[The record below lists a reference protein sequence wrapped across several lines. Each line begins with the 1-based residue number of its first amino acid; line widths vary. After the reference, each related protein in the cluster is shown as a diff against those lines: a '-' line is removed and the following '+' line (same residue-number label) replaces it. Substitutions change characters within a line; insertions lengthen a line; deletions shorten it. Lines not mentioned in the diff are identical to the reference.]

1 MKASTV
7 VVPIAPAIE
16 LRQILFATDFS
27 DASLAALP
35 LVSKIAH
42 RYGSRVFVMNVSTP
56 IAYAMVSPEA
66 AAALQH
72 RDELHARSKVKDLL
86 KTADLA
92 GLSTTVVVRSGI
104 PTDELDHFVR
114 EHKIDLAILGTHGRT
129 GMKHLVMGSVAEDLF
144 RHLPCP
150 VLTVGPNISKP
161 AMQAIDVR
169 HILFPTDLSDESQA
183 VFPYLASLASQYKA
197 SLTLASCL
205 AGGDGHEPG
214 CPVPGG
220 TFAQRNA
227 EYLFSSHGSR
237 MLGRVHNRL
246 WRHRRAYPCS
256 CRIWTCGPH
265 RSGRAEGWRGHN
277 APSQYRRLP
286 GRAASTLPGTYSS
299 LFWLGEWKKVGARSS
314 PRIESSPC

>member
-104 PTDELDHFVR
+104 PTGELDHFVR

-161 AMQAIDVR
+161 AMQGIDVR

-197 SLTLASCL
+197 SLTLLHVLPVETATNPDARSL
-205 AGGDGHEPG
+205 AEPLRKEMQNIFSPHIDPG
-214 CPVPGG
+214 CSVEFIIDFGD
-220 TFAQRNA
+220 TA
-227 EYLFSSHGSR
+227 E
-237 MLGRVHNRL
+237 
-246 WRHRRAYPCS
+246 
-256 CRIWTCGPH
+256 RILAH
-265 RSGRAEGWRGHN
+265 AESGRADLIGLGVRKAGEVTTHLRN
-277 APSQYRRLP
+277 TVAYRVVLQAHCPVLTAR
-286 GRAASTLPGTYSS
+286 YS
-299 LFWLGEWKKVGARSS
+299 G
-314 PRIESSPC
+314 

>member
-27 DASLAALP
+27 DASLPALP

-104 PTDELDHFVR
+104 PTGELDHFVR

-161 AMQAIDVR
+161 AMQGIDVR

-197 SLTLASCL
+197 SLTLLHVLPVETATNPDARSL
-205 AGGDGHEPG
+205 AEPLRKEMQNIFSPHIDPG
-214 CPVPGG
+214 CSVEFIIDFGD
-220 TFAQRNA
+220 TA
-227 EYLFSSHGSR
+227 E
-237 MLGRVHNRL
+237 
-246 WRHRRAYPCS
+246 
-256 CRIWTCGPH
+256 RILAH
-265 RSGRAEGWRGHN
+265 AESGRADLIGLGVRMAGEVTTHLRN
-277 APSQYRRLP
+277 TVAYRVVLQAHCPVLTAR
-286 GRAASTLPGTYSS
+286 YS
-299 LFWLGEWKKVGARSS
+299 G
-314 PRIESSPC
+314 

>member
-1 MKASTV
+1 MTMKASTV

-86 KTADLA
+86 KTPDMA

-150 VLTVGPNISKP
+150 VLTVGPNISKS
-161 AMQAIDVR
+161 AMQAVDVR

-197 SLTLASCL
+197 CLTLLHVLPVETAMNPDARSL
-205 AGGDGHEPG
+205 AEPLRKEMQNIFSPHIDPG
-214 CPVPGG
+214 C
-220 TFAQRNA
+220 AA
-227 EYLFSSHGSR
+227 EFIIDFGDT
-237 MLGRVHNRL
+237 VE
-246 WRHRRAYPCS
+246 
-256 CRIWTCGPH
+256 RILAH
-265 RSGRAEGWRGHN
+265 AESGRADLIGLGVRKAGEVTTHLRN
-277 APSQYRRLP
+277 TVAYRVVLQAHCPVLTAR
-286 GRAASTLPGTYSS
+286 YS
-299 LFWLGEWKKVGARSS
+299 G
-314 PRIESSPC
+314 

>member
-104 PTDELDHFVR
+104 PTGELDHFVR

-144 RHLPCP
+144 RHLPCQ

-161 AMQAIDVR
+161 AMQGIDVR

-197 SLTLASCL
+197 SLTLLHVLPVETATNPDARSL
-205 AGGDGHEPG
+205 AEPLRKEMQNIFSPHIDPG
-214 CPVPGG
+214 CSVEFIIDFGD
-220 TFAQRNA
+220 TA
-227 EYLFSSHGSR
+227 E
-237 MLGRVHNRL
+237 
-246 WRHRRAYPCS
+246 
-256 CRIWTCGPH
+256 RILAH
-265 RSGRAEGWRGHN
+265 AESGRADLIGLGVRMAGEVTTHLRN
-277 APSQYRRLP
+277 TVAYRVVLQAHCPVLTAR
-286 GRAASTLPGTYSS
+286 YS
-299 LFWLGEWKKVGARSS
+299 G
-314 PRIESSPC
+314 

>member
-1 MKASTV
+1 
-7 VVPIAPAIE
+7 
-16 LRQILFATDFS
+16 
-27 DASLAALP
+27 
-35 LVSKIAH
+35 
-42 RYGSRVFVMNVSTP
+42 
-56 IAYAMVSPEA
+56 MVSPQA
-66 AAALQH
+66 AATLQH

-161 AMQAIDVR
+161 ATQAVDVR

-197 SLTLASCL
+197 SLTLLHVLPVETATNPDARSL
-205 AGGDGHEPG
+205 AEPLRKEMQNIFSPHIDPRCSAEFIIDFGDTVERILAH
-214 CPVPGG
+214 
-220 TFAQRNA
+220 A
-227 EYLFSSHGSR
+227 E
-237 MLGRVHNRL
+237 
-246 WRHRRAYPCS
+246 
-256 CRIWTCGPH
+256 
-265 RSGRAEGWRGHN
+265 SGRADLIGLGVRKAGEVTTHLRN
-277 APSQYRRLP
+277 TVAYRVVLQAHCPVLTAR
-286 GRAASTLPGTYSS
+286 YS
-299 LFWLGEWKKVGARSS
+299 G
-314 PRIESSPC
+314 